1 MKIYS
6 IEEIVKATNN
16 YLNPKP
22 EALLKKNNATKKI
35 KLSSES
41 ESIIIE
47 AEKSILQQEKNI
59 QNVEKT
65 LVLKNEIST
74 TTNSK
79 INSLNYKIKI
89 KPELKDHMI
98 NELYLYLKRKVTKN
112 TLKLIIEE
120 QEEIKNLKNK
130 INFLKQIENK
140 LKNNYE
146 ILKNQ
151 HESALEYN
159 KELQINKKQLNIE
172 NKELKIN
179 NDVIQNDL
187 NEVTK
192 IKEMLDIENKELKI
206 NNDVLQNDINQ
217 VGKNKENLD
226 INNKKLKINLKE
238 TKKNLKDSLE
248 KNRSFEI
255 NSAELKNTLSRYIV
269 NSKKIQEKLNLVEES
284 KNLKL
289 EKEAK
294 QVKFYQDENIRLS
307 SELLSTQKKN
317 EITKEN
323 LNNIEI
329 EKEKISNKIK
339 DLNKS
344 IEEKTNVISS
354 PLIRDA
360 SVDAKKNVDKL
371 DDKEQKSLDEAISR
385 IFAKI

>member
-41 ESIIIE
+41 EGIIIE

-98 NELYLYLKRKVTKN
+98 NELYLYLKGKVTKN

-192 IKEMLDIENKELKI
+192 IKEKLDIENKELKI
-206 NNDVLQNDINQ
+206 NNDVLQNDINE

-344 IEEKTNVISS
+344 IEEKTNIISS

>member
-41 ESIIIE
+41 EGIIIE

-98 NELYLYLKRKVTKN
+98 NELYLYLKGKVTKN

-192 IKEMLDIENKELKI
+192 IKEKLDIENKELKI
-206 NNDVLQNDINQ
+206 NNDVLQNDINE